1 MCVVWYPGGYQIKH
15 CGFFCWVRGMNFP
28 VACISCLLRRGSVWR
43 ARELDPSTAQA
54 RVMQCY
60 LVRVLSSY
68 PYLPQE
74 ARSMPQESTQSRP
87 HPRNRDRQVP
97 FRGGAVTHRGWQ
109 TSRASSRLP
118 AVAKAAIGTPDATHT
133 SSRLVAVTRAAIG
146 TPDAARASRGG
157 GASEDAEFAVGHG
170 SASGGAAMLRRGRAS
185 GGAVTC
191 APAPEGVAREA
202 ILASLLGKRPEP
214 GLAEGRCFSRLS
226 MGAAL
231 RLAADTPRGRS

>member
-15 CGFFCWVRGMNFP
+15 CEFFCWVRGMNFP
-28 VACISCLLRRGSVWR
+28 VACISCLLRRGGVWR

-118 AVAKAAIGTPDATHT
+118 AVAK
-133 SSRLVAVTRAAIG
+133 AAIG